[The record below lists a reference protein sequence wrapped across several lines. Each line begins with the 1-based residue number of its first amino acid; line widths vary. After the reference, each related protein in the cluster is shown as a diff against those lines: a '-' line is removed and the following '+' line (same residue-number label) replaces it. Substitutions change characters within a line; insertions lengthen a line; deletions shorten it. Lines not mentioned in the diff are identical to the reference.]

1 VATGFAVATSVR
13 ELAGAG
19 GAAFVAG
26 AGAVTSTV
34 SSALAAFSTG
44 TGTVSGIKR
53 KVR

>member
-1 VATGFAVATSVR
+1 VASSVR